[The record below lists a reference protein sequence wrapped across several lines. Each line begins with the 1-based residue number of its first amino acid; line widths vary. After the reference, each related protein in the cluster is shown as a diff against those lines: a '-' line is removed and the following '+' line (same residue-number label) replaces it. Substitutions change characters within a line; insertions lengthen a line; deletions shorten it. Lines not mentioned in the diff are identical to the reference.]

1 MIALM
6 ALFVPSALLGQ
17 EFNHLTYFTQTST
30 DDFKHGTPYMVD
42 VADGTV
48 SLQYRMA
55 SVAEWASTSN
65 MPQNLKRH
73 QMVTWRDYVY
83 CVGGYNGSNPV
94 NTVYRATQQT
104 NGISGWSGLNAMPL
118 ALKDLAVVATQT
130 SLIVMGGVNNEGA
143 SDKIYY
149 APFNNDGSIG
159 AWTESEVTL
168 PQPMYGMRAI
178 QALGN
183 IYLIGGTTVNGEE
196 ETLVKNVYLLKVD
209 AHGEVTSITTT
220 TSLPEV
226 RGGHAVAFYDSKIYV
241 TGGYDASQTAK
252 STVYSAAVNLNGT
265 LGSWS
270 TRTALPK
277 ALYDHTAVVS
287 NGELVVMGG
296 SDGSIASNAVYHT
309 PLDATNLEWTLSDV
323 FLTERLSQAVSFAFG
338 NKIFFCGGEAISG
351 VVNSNVN
358 FMAVTTSDKPIRK
371 TAFVG
376 ETFYVG
382 APKTLQ
388 QLNYTLNVG
397 SGTSYEVLYRTAGA
411 DKVFGN
417 WTSKSANQPAAIG
430 ENKCYVQYMFRFT
443 ATASCTENL
452 SLEEVTLVVNG
463 CSQLAG
469 NLNDVST
476 LTLAGSPYW
485 VTESISFTNGTH
497 NIEAGVVIYF
507 RANTML
513 TITQA
518 SVNFNGTAAN
528 PILLTYE
535 DVDEG
540 MWDGVRFEDASDNGV
555 SSVMNYTNI
564 EKAGHGETRA
574 NLRLNYT
581 NQPTMNHCTFNH
593 SSVHGILMYNSSP
606 AMTACAMNDNAE
618 NGLWL
623 DNSAPNCTSCTLDG
637 NGFAGIYHYNANF
650 NAVFSGVTTS
660 NNLYGLYS
668 CTPNRSFTYEQ
679 EALSFVNNGS
689 DIAMAGGQVGSDQTW
704 NKFTNGYA
712 LLGNVEVYGGT
723 PKLTVK
729 PGAIIKVAQNYGFYV
744 GRNGNQGGMLYA
756 VGTASQPI
764 TFTALNGEVAGWEGV
779 RFRDGSDYSSTSSMR
794 YCLVEKA
801 TTNLVCENTN
811 QPSVLWST
819 FQDARDQDVYL
830 NNSNIS
836 IEGST
841 IKNSVKGLWVN
852 SSSPTLVSVVFE
864 NHSEVCVYHNNT
876 CNVTYS
882 DCTLKDSYFGIRYE
896 TVERDMANN
905 PNVVFENNYANI
917 AMPGGHIQETRI
929 WDSNSYAILG
939 DLRVGRP
946 ADWTPNHNRLTIMP
960 GSTVMFSEGRR
971 MDIGGN
977 WSWTAYWGE
986 LYAEGTE
993 NQPITFTSL
1002 NGEVGGWNGLVF
1014 NSESDDFE
1022 GASSSL
1028 KHCIIEKANERNLHL
1043 GSTNQPGLIEDCIF
1057 RQSVQH
1063 CVYMGDSRDTLRN
1076 CVFEDNQGY
1085 SLYYNNAHYVGV
1097 LENLTFTGNQY
1108 DGVTVEGGHITE
1120 DRVWN
1125 AYTYFLLSDIRVGRP
1140 ADWTPNHN
1148 RLVLMPGT
1156 TLKFAPGKRM
1166 DIGGY
1171 WSWTTYW
1178 GELYAEGTSE
1188 QPITFTS
1195 LNGEVGGWNGLV
1207 FNGESDDFEGASSSL
1222 KHCIFEK
1229 ANERNLYLGSTYQPG
1244 LIEDCIFR
1252 QSVQRGVEMI
1262 DSRDTLRNCVFED
1275 NQGHSLYYN
1284 NAHFVG
1290 VLENLTFTGNQYD
1303 GVTVEGG
1310 HITEDRIWNAYTYF
1324 LLNDIHVG
1332 RPADWTPNHNRLVLM
1347 PGTTLKFAP
1356 GRRMDIGGYWSWTTY
1371 WGEMYAEGTSEQ
1383 PITFTSLNGEVG
1395 GWNGLVFNGESDDF
1409 EGASSS
1415 LKHCI
1420 FEKANERNLYL
1431 GSTYQPGLI
1440 EDCIFRQSVQRG
1452 VEMIDS
1458 RDTLRNCVFEDNQGH
1473 SLYYNN
1479 AHFVGVLENLTF
1491 TGNQYDGVTVNG
1503 GHITEDRTWNA
1514 YTYYVMENMNVGR
1527 HISWDPNHCRLT
1539 LMPGTTIKV
1548 AQGRR
1553 ISIAVDDYC
1562 GELYAVGTKEQ
1573 PILFTSINGE
1583 VGGWN
1588 GMVFPGRSDDYENPS
1603 SLLKHC
1609 IFEKGN
1615 EYNLFI
1621 TGTTLPEIEDCLFQ
1635 QSNQFGLRIANEYCQ
1650 TIKNTVIKDNA
1661 SHGIYITDNT
1671 PFTLGGAPE
1680 YACSIY
1686 NNGGYGVYQD
1696 GYTNIDM
1703 SCNFWGNISYKC
1715 IDDNFIYDKKD
1726 NASKGSITYEPV
1738 SWFPME
1744 DFAHVQGTFV
1754 YNDTK
1759 LMRNR
1764 EMNVIDAAG
1773 EAMATT
1779 TTNNNGQFDFSNYQ
1793 VGVFNTLDTDY
1804 GIDILAAVN
1813 ATDALLTMRHFVHLD
1828 TLAYDQAVA
1837 ADVNG
1842 NGSINGTDAMLI
1854 LRRAIDEE
1862 FPLGDFYYY
1871 NPNGVIIND
1880 DVCTIDLSFIC
1891 YGDVNGS
1898 YSPQNRDNT
1907 MTMLSVGQLLAD
1919 SDQLLDLPVTLK
1931 SPAETGALTLRFA
1944 YPEAYLEVVDVT
1956 LASTGES
1963 LLFTA
1968 DHGELK
1974 VVWYSLEPLALAEND
1989 GLIIIKARTKDLSD
2003 LDEPIAFSLD
2013 AYSELANGSAQVL
2026 DGVVIAMPVI
2036 VTSTLGVH
2044 EGAMTE
2050 GTHVSTYPNPVNDV
2064 CHLTY
2069 DLAEAGR
2076 VTVSVY
2082 NMMGVKV
2089 LDVADLHQEEG
2100 KHEMEWST
2108 LNLAAGV
2115 YSCRV
2120 TFEGASSWVKSTV
2133 IIIEK

>member
-1 MIALM
+1 MCKKHLLMIALM

-388 QLNYTLNVG
+388 QFNYTLNVG
-397 SGTSYEVLYRTAGA
+397 SGTSYEILYRTAGA

-513 TITQA
+513 SITQA

-971 MDIGGN
+971 MDIGGR
-977 WSWTAYWGE
+977 WSYTTYWGE
-986 LYAEGTE
+986 IYAEVTE
-993 NQPITFTSL
+993 DQPILFTPM
-1002 NGEVGGWNGLVF
+1002 NDEIGGWNGLVF
-1014 NSESDDFE
+1014 NS
-1022 GASSSL
+1022 
-1028 KHCIIEKANERNLHL
+1028 
-1043 GSTNQPGLIEDCIF
+1043 
-1057 RQSVQH
+1057 
-1063 CVYMGDSRDTLRN
+1063 
-1076 CVFEDNQGY
+1076 
-1085 SLYYNNAHYVGV
+1085 
-1097 LENLTFTGNQY
+1097 
-1108 DGVTVEGGHITE
+1108 
-1120 DRVWN
+1120 
-1125 AYTYFLLSDIRVGRP
+1125 
-1140 ADWTPNHN
+1140 
-1148 RLVLMPGT
+1148 
-1156 TLKFAPGKRM
+1156 
-1166 DIGGY
+1166 
-1171 WSWTTYW
+1171 
-1178 GELYAEGTSE
+1178 
-1188 QPITFTS
+1188 
-1195 LNGEVGGWNGLV
+1195 
-1207 FNGESDDFEGASSSL
+1207 ESDDFEGASSSL

-1244 LIEDCIFR
+1244 L
-1252 QSVQRGVEMI
+1252 V
-1262 DSRDTLRNCVFED
+1262 
-1275 NQGHSLYYN
+1275 
-1284 NAHFVG
+1284 
-1290 VLENLTFTGNQYD
+1290 
-1303 GVTVEGG
+1303 
-1310 HITEDRIWNAYTYF
+1310 
-1324 LLNDIHVG
+1324 
-1332 RPADWTPNHNRLVLM
+1332 
-1347 PGTTLKFAP
+1347 
-1356 GRRMDIGGYWSWTTY
+1356 
-1371 WGEMYAEGTSEQ
+1371 
-1383 PITFTSLNGEVG
+1383 
-1395 GWNGLVFNGESDDF
+1395 
-1409 EGASSS
+1409 
-1415 LKHCI
+1415 
-1420 FEKANERNLYL
+1420 
-1431 GSTYQPGLI
+1431 

-1703 SCNFWGNISYKC
+1703 SCNFWGNISYKY

-2050 GTHVSTYPNPVNDV
+2050 GAHVSTYPNPVNDV

-2115 YSCRV
+2115 YNCRV

>member
-388 QLNYTLNVG
+388 QFNYTLNVG
-397 SGTSYEVLYRTAGA
+397 SGTSYEILYRTAGA

-513 TITQA
+513 SITQA

-971 MDIGGN
+971 MDIGGR
-977 WSWTAYWGE
+977 WSYTTYWGE
-986 LYAEGTE
+986 LYAEGTSE
-993 NQPITFTSL
+993 QPITFTSL

-1076 CVFEDNQGY
+1076 CVFEDNQGH

-1125 AYTYFLLSDIRVGRP
+1125 AYTYFLLNDIRMGRP

-1156 TLKFAPGKRM
+1156 TLKFAPGRRM
-1166 DIGGY
+1166 DIGGR
-1171 WSWTTYW
+1171 WSYTSYW

-1244 LIEDCIFR
+1244 L
-1252 QSVQRGVEMI
+1252 V
-1262 DSRDTLRNCVFED
+1262 
-1275 NQGHSLYYN
+1275 
-1284 NAHFVG
+1284 
-1290 VLENLTFTGNQYD
+1290 
-1303 GVTVEGG
+1303 
-1310 HITEDRIWNAYTYF
+1310 
-1324 LLNDIHVG
+1324 
-1332 RPADWTPNHNRLVLM
+1332 
-1347 PGTTLKFAP
+1347 
-1356 GRRMDIGGYWSWTTY
+1356 
-1371 WGEMYAEGTSEQ
+1371 
-1383 PITFTSLNGEVG
+1383 
-1395 GWNGLVFNGESDDF
+1395 
-1409 EGASSS
+1409 
-1415 LKHCI
+1415 
-1420 FEKANERNLYL
+1420 
-1431 GSTYQPGLI
+1431 

-1703 SCNFWGNISYKC
+1703 SCNFWGNISYKY

-2050 GTHVSTYPNPVNDV
+2050 GAHVSTYPNPVNDV

-2115 YSCRV
+2115 YNCRV

>member
-388 QLNYTLNVG
+388 QFNYTLNVG
-397 SGTSYEVLYRTAGA
+397 SGTSYEILYRTAGA

-513 TITQA
+513 SITQA

-971 MDIGGN
+971 MDIGGR
-977 WSWTAYWGE
+977 WSYTTYWGE
-986 LYAEGTE
+986 LYAEGTSE
-993 NQPITFTSL
+993 QPITFTSL

-1028 KHCIIEKANERNLHL
+1028 KHCIFEKANERNLHL

-1057 RQSVQH
+1057 RQSVQQ
-1063 CVYMGDSRDTLRN
+1063 CVYMG
-1076 CVFEDNQGY
+1076 
-1085 SLYYNNAHYVGV
+1085 
-1097 LENLTFTGNQY
+1097 
-1108 DGVTVEGGHITE
+1108 
-1120 DRVWN
+1120 
-1125 AYTYFLLSDIRVGRP
+1125 
-1140 ADWTPNHN
+1140 
-1148 RLVLMPGT
+1148 
-1156 TLKFAPGKRM
+1156 
-1166 DIGGY
+1166 
-1171 WSWTTYW
+1171 
-1178 GELYAEGTSE
+1178 
-1188 QPITFTS
+1188 
-1195 LNGEVGGWNGLV
+1195 
-1207 FNGESDDFEGASSSL
+1207 
-1222 KHCIFEK
+1222 
-1229 ANERNLYLGSTYQPG
+1229 
-1244 LIEDCIFR
+1244 
-1252 QSVQRGVEMI
+1252 

-1284 NAHFVG
+1284 NAHYVG

-1324 LLNDIHVG
+1324 LLNDIRVG

-1356 GRRMDIGGYWSWTTY
+1356 GRRMDIGGRWSYTTY
-1371 WGEMYAEGTSEQ
+1371 WGEIYAEGTEDQ
-1383 PITFTSLNGEVG
+1383 PILFTPMNDEIG
-1395 GWNGLVFNGESDDF
+1395 GWNGLVFNSESDDF

-1431 GSTYQPGLI
+1431 GSTYQPGLV

-1703 SCNFWGNISYKC
+1703 SCNFWGNISYKY

-2050 GTHVSTYPNPVNDV
+2050 GAHVSTYPNPVNDV

>member
-1 MIALM
+1 MCKKHLLMIALM

-388 QLNYTLNVG
+388 QFNYTLNVG
-397 SGTSYEVLYRTAGA
+397 SGTSYEILYRTAGA

-513 TITQA
+513 SITQA

-946 ADWTPNHNRLTIMP
+946 ADWTPNHNRLVLMP
-960 GSTVMFSEGRR
+960 GTTLKFAPGRR
-971 MDIGGN
+971 MDIGGR
-977 WSWTAYWGE
+977 WSYTSYWGE
-986 LYAEGTE
+986 LYAEGTSE
-993 NQPITFTSL
+993 QPITFTSL

-1028 KHCIIEKANERNLHL
+1028 KHCIFEKANERNLHL

-1076 CVFEDNQGY
+1076 CVFEDNQGH
-1085 SLYYNNAHYVGV
+1085 SLYYNNAHY
-1097 LENLTFTGNQY
+1097 
-1108 DGVTVEGGHITE
+1108 
-1120 DRVWN
+1120 
-1125 AYTYFLLSDIRVGRP
+1125 
-1140 ADWTPNHN
+1140 
-1148 RLVLMPGT
+1148 
-1156 TLKFAPGKRM
+1156 
-1166 DIGGY
+1166 
-1171 WSWTTYW
+1171 
-1178 GELYAEGTSE
+1178 
-1188 QPITFTS
+1188 
-1195 LNGEVGGWNGLV
+1195 
-1207 FNGESDDFEGASSSL
+1207 
-1222 KHCIFEK
+1222 
-1229 ANERNLYLGSTYQPG
+1229 
-1244 LIEDCIFR
+1244 
-1252 QSVQRGVEMI
+1252 
-1262 DSRDTLRNCVFED
+1262 
-1275 NQGHSLYYN
+1275 
-1284 NAHFVG
+1284 
-1290 VLENLTFTGNQYD
+1290 
-1303 GVTVEGG
+1303 
-1310 HITEDRIWNAYTYF
+1310 
-1324 LLNDIHVG
+1324 
-1332 RPADWTPNHNRLVLM
+1332 
-1347 PGTTLKFAP
+1347 
-1356 GRRMDIGGYWSWTTY
+1356 
-1371 WGEMYAEGTSEQ
+1371 
-1383 PITFTSLNGEVG
+1383 
-1395 GWNGLVFNGESDDF
+1395 
-1409 EGASSS
+1409 
-1415 LKHCI
+1415 
-1420 FEKANERNLYL
+1420 
-1431 GSTYQPGLI
+1431 
-1440 EDCIFRQSVQRG
+1440 
-1452 VEMIDS
+1452 
-1458 RDTLRNCVFEDNQGH
+1458 
-1473 SLYYNN
+1473 
-1479 AHFVGVLENLTF
+1479 VGVLENLTF

-1703 SCNFWGNISYKC
+1703 SCNFWGNISYKY

-2050 GTHVSTYPNPVNDV
+2050 GAHVSTYPNPVNDV

-2115 YSCRV
+2115 YNCRV

>member
-1 MIALM
+1 MCKKHLLMIALM

-83 CVGGYNGSNPV
+83 CVGGYNGSDPV

-388 QLNYTLNVG
+388 QFNYTLNVG
-397 SGTSYEVLYRTAGA
+397 SGTSYEILYRTAGA

-513 TITQA
+513 SITQA

-971 MDIGGN
+971 MDIGGR
-977 WSWTAYWGE
+977 WSYTTYWGE
-986 LYAEGTE
+986 LYAEGTSE
-993 NQPITFTSL
+993 QPITFTSL

-1028 KHCIIEKANERNLHL
+1028 KHCIFEKANERNLHL

-1057 RQSVQH
+1057 RQSVQQ
-1063 CVYMGDSRDTLRN
+1063 CVYMG
-1076 CVFEDNQGY
+1076 
-1085 SLYYNNAHYVGV
+1085 
-1097 LENLTFTGNQY
+1097 
-1108 DGVTVEGGHITE
+1108 
-1120 DRVWN
+1120 
-1125 AYTYFLLSDIRVGRP
+1125 
-1140 ADWTPNHN
+1140 
-1148 RLVLMPGT
+1148 
-1156 TLKFAPGKRM
+1156 
-1166 DIGGY
+1166 
-1171 WSWTTYW
+1171 
-1178 GELYAEGTSE
+1178 
-1188 QPITFTS
+1188 
-1195 LNGEVGGWNGLV
+1195 
-1207 FNGESDDFEGASSSL
+1207 
-1222 KHCIFEK
+1222 
-1229 ANERNLYLGSTYQPG
+1229 
-1244 LIEDCIFR
+1244 
-1252 QSVQRGVEMI
+1252 

-1284 NAHFVG
+1284 NAHYVG

-1324 LLNDIHVG
+1324 LLNDIRVG

-1356 GRRMDIGGYWSWTTY
+1356 GRRMDIGGRWSYTTY
-1371 WGEMYAEGTSEQ
+1371 WGEIYAEGTEDQ
-1383 PITFTSLNGEVG
+1383 PILFTPMNDEIG
-1395 GWNGLVFNGESDDF
+1395 GWNGLVFNSESDDF

-1431 GSTYQPGLI
+1431 GSTYQPGLV

-1703 SCNFWGNISYKC
+1703 SCNFWGNISYKY

-2050 GTHVSTYPNPVNDV
+2050 GAHVSTYPNPVNDV

-2115 YSCRV
+2115 YNCRV

>member
-83 CVGGYNGSNPV
+83 CVGGYNGSDPV

-388 QLNYTLNVG
+388 QFNYTLNVG
-397 SGTSYEVLYRTAGA
+397 SGTSYEILYRTAGA

-513 TITQA
+513 SITQA

-971 MDIGGN
+971 MDIGGR
-977 WSWTAYWGE
+977 WSYTTYWGE
-986 LYAEGTE
+986 LYAEGTSE
-993 NQPITFTSL
+993 QPITFTSL

-1028 KHCIIEKANERNLHL
+1028 KHCIFEKANERNLHL

-1057 RQSVQH
+1057 RQSVQQ
-1063 CVYMGDSRDTLRN
+1063 CVYMG
-1076 CVFEDNQGY
+1076 
-1085 SLYYNNAHYVGV
+1085 
-1097 LENLTFTGNQY
+1097 
-1108 DGVTVEGGHITE
+1108 
-1120 DRVWN
+1120 
-1125 AYTYFLLSDIRVGRP
+1125 
-1140 ADWTPNHN
+1140 
-1148 RLVLMPGT
+1148 
-1156 TLKFAPGKRM
+1156 
-1166 DIGGY
+1166 
-1171 WSWTTYW
+1171 
-1178 GELYAEGTSE
+1178 
-1188 QPITFTS
+1188 
-1195 LNGEVGGWNGLV
+1195 
-1207 FNGESDDFEGASSSL
+1207 
-1222 KHCIFEK
+1222 
-1229 ANERNLYLGSTYQPG
+1229 
-1244 LIEDCIFR
+1244 
-1252 QSVQRGVEMI
+1252 

-1284 NAHFVG
+1284 NAHYVG

-1324 LLNDIHVG
+1324 LLNDIRVG

-1356 GRRMDIGGYWSWTTY
+1356 GRRMDIGGRWSYTTY
-1371 WGEMYAEGTSEQ
+1371 WGEIYAEGTEDQ
-1383 PITFTSLNGEVG
+1383 PILFTPMNDEIG
-1395 GWNGLVFNGESDDF
+1395 GWNGLVFNSESDDF

-1431 GSTYQPGLI
+1431 GSTYQPGLV

-1703 SCNFWGNISYKC
+1703 SCNFWGNISYKY

-2050 GTHVSTYPNPVNDV
+2050 GAHVSTYPNPVNDV

-2115 YSCRV
+2115 YNCRV